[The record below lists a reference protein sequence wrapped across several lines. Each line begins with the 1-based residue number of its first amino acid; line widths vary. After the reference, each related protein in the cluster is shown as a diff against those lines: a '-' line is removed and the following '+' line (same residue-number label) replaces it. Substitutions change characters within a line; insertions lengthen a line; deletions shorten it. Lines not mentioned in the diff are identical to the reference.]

1 MSKIC
6 TRSRSRGSLGGGRPP
21 SFRIKATPLLK
32 DLPGLLKREKAFSS
46 WDLPGHD
53 AYHPA
58 KRHCRKGAG
67 HDRTDGRSGSVGNGN
82 RGRAR
87 LRSVRTSAGNFF
99 GSIFLCL
106 FDREASSRSPPVRL
120 SAPHHPVRCLSK
132 QRKGKWTRLRPR
144 PPPDSA
150 RL

>member
-1 MSKIC
+1 MYTFPV
-6 TRSRSRGSLGGGRPP
+6 TRELGRRPP
-21 SFRIKATPLLK
+21 SLLSNQS
-32 DLPGLLKREKAFSS
+32 DPAPQGFTRPFLRGRGLAFSS